1 MNVSGMTAV
10 ITGAASGLGAATAAK
25 LASLGAIVVGFD
37 LAQSIASAPSVEG
50 VSYVEVD
57 VTDPSAV
64 SHGLDVACA
73 IASERAQPLSIVV
86 NCAGIAPSARVLSR
100 KGVHDAGLFAKV
112 IDINLTG
119 TFNVLSLAAERIAQN
134 EPDAQGQRGVIVNT
148 ASIAGYEGQI
158 GQVAYAA
165 SKGGVISMT
174 IAAARDLAQYGI
186 RVNTIAPG
194 VVETPLLATVSPE
207 FREALESSVPFP
219 SRLARADEY
228 AALATFLISHDYM
241 NGEVVRMDGAL
252 RMAPR

>member
-37 LAQSIASAPSVEG
+37 LAQSIATAPSVEG

-64 SHGLDVACA
+64 SHGLDVACD